1 MHPQNN
7 SADHAEQIAT
17 AVLGEPSDTGA
28 YLFAPIEPPHLDA
41 AIASDCRADIAAMRE
56 QSRADEEQAE
66 AYLIEANALH
76 ERIAERQ
83 RHIDSYCTFLLVHGR
98 AAK

>member
-1 MHPQNN
+1 MLKLPDAESVGN
-7 SADHAEQIAT
+7 SP
-17 AVLGEPSDTGA
+17 VDTGWDEFSKA
-28 YLFAPIEPPHLDA
+28 TPRVVQPYLDA
-41 AIASDCRADIAAMRE
+41 AIAADCKADIATMRE

-98 AAK
+98 AAQ